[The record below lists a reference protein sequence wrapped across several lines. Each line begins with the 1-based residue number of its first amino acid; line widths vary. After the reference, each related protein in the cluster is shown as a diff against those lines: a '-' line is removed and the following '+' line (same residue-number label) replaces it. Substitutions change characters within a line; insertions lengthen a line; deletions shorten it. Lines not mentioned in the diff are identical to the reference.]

1 MQDKRG
7 ILLLAMGHPYYARMA
22 YNLLV
27 SLRYHEPE
35 LAVAIGVNGEGFEM
49 LSKDQQKQFT
59 KIIKLDDYA
68 DPYRA
73 KLDVDK
79 ITPFKQ
85 TLFLDVDMVWN
96 NFKSPT
102 ELLDELNG
110 KDFAIINR
118 VRVSTQNS
126 ILSAWID
133 LPKVKEAYGF
143 DEVYD
148 ISSELMYWEKGTDV
162 FKVARKYYKNM
173 KVEVK
178 AFGNGLPD
186 EAYLM
191 MAIEDLGIR
200 LHKTPWE
207 PTYWQPRWNPKVHN
221 AEHIAGFYALSVG
234 GAYTLPFIKKLYDR
248 QVEHT
253 HYSTG
258 MPGSPF
264 QLIPKY
270 RIFKER
276 RKI

>member
-7 ILLLAMGHPYYARMA
+7 ILLIATGHPYYARMA
-22 YNLLV
+22 YNLLT
-27 SLRYHEPE
+27 SIRLHEPE
-35 LAVAIGVNGEGFEM
+35 LAVAIAVNGEGFDLLEEA
-49 LSKDQQKQFT
+49 QKQMFSKVIT
-59 KIIKLDDYA
+59 IDNYE

-73 KLDVDK
+73 KLDLDLF
-79 ITPFKQ
+79 TPFEQ

-96 NFKSPT
+96 NFRSPL
-102 ELLDELNG
+102 ELLDELSG
-110 KDFAIINR
+110 IDFAIINR
-118 VRVSTQNS
+118 TRVNTSQS

-133 LPKVKEAYGF
+133 LPAVKEVYGY

-148 ISSELMYWEKGTDV
+148 ISSEVIYFEKGTKI
-162 FKVARKYYKNM
+162 FEVARAYYQDM
-173 KVEVK
+173 KVTVK
-178 AFGNGLPD
+178 SFGKGFPD

-191 MAIEDLGIR
+191 MAIEHLKIK
-200 LHKTPWE
+200 LHQSPWE

-221 AEHIAGFYALSVG
+221 EKHIAGFYALSVG

-248 QVEHT
+248 QVNHSF
-253 HYSTG
+253 YSTG
-258 MPGSPF
+258 MPGRPF

>member
-27 SLRYHEPE
+27 SIRLHEPD
-35 LAVAIGVNGEGFEM
+35 LAVAIAVSGEGFGHLNVEQQSQF
-49 LSKDQQKQFT
+49 SKVIEIDQ
-59 KIIKLDDYA
+59 YA

-73 KLDVDK
+73 KLDLDK
-79 ITPFKQ
+79 ITPFHQ
-85 TLFLDVDMVWN
+85 TLFLDADMVWN
-96 NFKSPT
+96 NFLSP
-102 ELLDELNG
+102 LRLMDDLSG
-110 KDFAIINR
+110 RDFEIINR
-118 VRVSTQNS
+118 TRVSTS
-126 ILSAWID
+126 EKILSSWID
-133 LPKVKEAYGF
+133 LPKVKEVYGF

-148 ISSELMYWEKGTDV
+148 ISSELMYWEKGTKV
-162 FKVARKYYKNM
+162 FKTARKYYKNM

-178 AFGNGLPD
+178 EFGAGFPD

-191 MAIEDLGIR
+191 LALEELE
-200 LHKTPWE
+200 HKLFQTPWE
-207 PTYWQPRWNPKVHN
+207 PTYWQPRWTPRIHN
-221 AEHIAGFYALSVG
+221 EQHISQFYALSVG

-248 QVEHT
+248 QVNHSF
-253 HYSTG
+253 YSTG
-258 MPGSPF
+258 MPGAPF